1 MINKPSVTA
10 WNWDQQGAYMTQ
22 MYPKK
27 KVCHD
32 PKCLRWPVYH
42 CITSIEKWACE
53 LCCKMGLVDLDRL
66 WASPPETM
74 TYIYI
79 YIYHTYIWSSVP
91 SPPVVWW
98 GCVPIL
104 VGGLEHF
111 LFSILYGNFII
122 PTDEVI
128 FFRGVGIATTR

>member
-79 YIYHTYIWSSVP
+79 IRIYGPAFPAPLWCGGGVYLYWL
-91 SPPVVWW
+91 VVWN
-98 GCVPIL
+98 I
-104 VGGLEHF
+104 F